1 MPHMDPVFLALFI
14 KRFSFLS
21 VHMDPVFLAL
31 FIKRFYF
38 PWCTFLTSVV
48 NIQVAVAM

>member
-1 MPHMDPVFLALFI
+1 MPHMDFVFLALFI

-31 FIKRFYF
+31 FIKRFSF
-38 PWCTFLTSVV
+38 PGCACGSSFPS
-48 NIQVAVAM
+48 AVY